1 MAPIRDFPPVIPKD
15 RIKEKCASFVAAEGA
30 VTDGIAGRQAGTDG
44 IRKTGTAVWAFDW
57 FTCPT
62 EDERHK
68 FAFSPG
74 EDRKIRE
81 LVVCHY
87 YRGSEKI
94 RIISARKADK
104 KEALEY

>member
-1 MAPIRDFPPVIPKD
+1 MSDANPRFL
-15 RIKEKCASFVAAEGA
+15 R
-30 VTDGIAGRQAGTDG
+30 
-44 IRKTGTAVWAFDW
+44 
-57 FTCPT
+57 
-62 EDERHK
+62 
-68 FAFSPG
+68 G